1 MEYILLL
8 PSWSWL
14 NWLCIYKV
22 IVPIIVGQLR
32 IATVKYLKYFDS
44 SCIHFSTSALLNL
57 TIGF

>member
-1 MEYILLL
+1 MEYI

-44 SCIHFSTSALLNL
+44 FLLASTSLHQLC
-57 TIGF
+57 